1 MINPMVETTSV
12 NATKPLHTR
21 KWLRLRTGKWIDD
34 KSIWMFI
41 DGSSTGWHGAII
53 LDPFAKKRTD
63 LANFQEPKSA
73 NIGPE
78 LLSCLLG
85 LEQADPTKPL
95 TIVHDYIGTG
105 AWLVGAW
112 KIKSPNV
119 LEIVD
124 LIKTTIK
131 DRGFT
136 SIRFIHTSGHQKND
150 TDFGIWNN
158 RVDELCTAK
167 KSVHTTVC
175 WESGIEDEFD
185 E

>member
-1 MINPMVETTSV
+1 MIHPMVETTSEKAV
-12 NATKPLHTR
+12 KPAHTK
-21 KWLRLRTGKWIDD
+21 KWLKLRTGKWIDD

-41 DGSSTGWHGAII
+41 DGSSTGWHGAVI

-112 KIKSPNV
+112 KIKSSNV
-119 LEIVD
+119 FEAVSM
-124 LIKTTIK
+124 IKATIEE
-131 DRGFT
+131 RQFT
-136 SIRFIHTSGHQKND
+136 SIRFIHTGGHQKND
-150 TDFGIWNN
+150 TDFGLWNN
-158 RVDELCTAK
+158 RADALCNNQEV
-167 KSVHTTVC
+167 VHTMVD
-175 WESGIEDEFD
+175 WEFEA
-185 E
+185 